1 MSSRPPPPSSARA
14 LSGLSYATSPAR
26 GEVVPT
32 ERWGTLMATAKT
44 APRPRAAKEAA
55 PEKPTAK
62 AFLERLHANATEA
75 ERKKYVRY
83 FPPAERRPGDTFIG
97 VRMGTVFEL
106 ARAFIEMAPAE
117 IGRASCRERV

>member
-1 MSSRPPPPSSARA
+1 
-14 LSGLSYATSPAR
+14 
-26 GEVVPT
+26 
-32 ERWGTLMATAKT
+32 MATAKT
-44 APRPRAAKEAA
+44 APGPRAAKEAA
-55 PEKPTAK
+55 AEKPTAK

-75 ERKKYVRY
+75 ERKKYERY

-117 IGRASCRERV
+117 IEKLMESEIHEARAGAMSIMAKQYQAK